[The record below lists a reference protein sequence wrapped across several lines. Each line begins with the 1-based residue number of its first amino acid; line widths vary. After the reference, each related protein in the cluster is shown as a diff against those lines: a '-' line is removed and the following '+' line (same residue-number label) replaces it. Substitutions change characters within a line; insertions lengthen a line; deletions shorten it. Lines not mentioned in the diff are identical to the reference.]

1 MTRAL
6 LAFGL
11 AAIALTSPADARQYS
26 NVAKCAKWRND
37 QCVQWNVLTRGQ
49 ARREAEFRVGYDFGP
64 RYSYVDVNALPHP
77 IVTQYHL
84 GTNFR
89 YVDRD
94 GYVYVV
100 NPSTYRVV
108 RVLPMP

>member
-1 MTRAL
+1 VREVAERSVRAVERVDPWPG
-6 LAFGL
+6 A
-11 AAIALTSPADARQYS
+11 P
-26 NVAKCAKWRND
+26 
-37 QCVQWNVLTRGQ
+37 RG
-49 ARREAEFRVGYDFGP
+49 EFRVGYDFGP

-108 RVLPMP
+108 RIHDSVIASGSGREAAASITGGVAVW